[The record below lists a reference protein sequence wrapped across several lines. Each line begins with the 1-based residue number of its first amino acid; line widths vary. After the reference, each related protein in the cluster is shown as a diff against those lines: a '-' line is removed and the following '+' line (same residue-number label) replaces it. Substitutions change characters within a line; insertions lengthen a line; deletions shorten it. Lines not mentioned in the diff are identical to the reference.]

1 MDLSLDMDKLLQ
13 LRRDYLE
20 QVVRRQQQEQLKEVG
35 MMEKYMFTLE
45 NICLFNLK
53 RKFLNLQ
60 KYFKALKNICI

>member
-35 MMEKYMFTLE
+35 MLEKYMFTLE
-45 NICLFNLK
+45 ISLWCESFSLMK
-53 RKFLNLQ
+53 
-60 KYFKALKNICI
+60 CITGEPIDSAR